1 MKVCI
6 ICSGFSRIYG
16 GVEAVVSE
24 LSERWAEAG
33 YEVFVL
39 SGRGKKS
46 GPKGVRLI
54 KLPFLPSNIFQR
66 MPLLKKVFPP
76 SEFEALSLLPSVLL
90 CLIGIN
96 PDIVL
101 SNKLAETL
109 PAEILNLPHIMFSQ
123 APIMS
128 RLTSFKKADG
138 VVVNDANSYERL
150 MKYPITLKFLLN
162 GVNMLC
168 IHETNHKKIRE
179 KYGISNSSKV
189 ILTIARLDFN
199 KRINLLIDAFTL
211 IKQDYTLIIVGDGP
225 ELSSLKR
232 QAAEIK
238 SENKIFFVKPMPH
251 EKLNEFYQMCDVF
264 TLPSKLEA
272 APLVLLEALS
282 FGKAVVTNPAPEKKF
297 ILREFGVYANVENP
311 IEYAEFLIQSSSIKI
326 NVNSWEYTQH
336 MQKFTW
342 TKIAIQYQKLF
353 DDVLKKRRTLQIQGR
368 TA

>member
-16 GVEAVVSE
+16 GVESVVSE
-24 LSERWAEAG
+24 LSERWAENG

-39 SGRGKKS
+39 SGQGKKS
-46 GPKGVRLI
+46 SPKGVRLI

-66 MPLLKKVFPP
+66 IPLLKKVFSP
-76 SEFEALSLLPSVLL
+76 SEFEALSLLPSALL
-90 CLIGIN
+90 YLIGIN

-109 PAEILNLPHIMFSQ
+109 PAEILNIPHVMFSQ

-128 RLTSFKKADG
+128 RLTSFKKADR
-138 VVVNDANSYERL
+138 VVVNDENSYERL
-150 MKYPITLKFLLN
+150 IKYSTNVEFLLN
-162 GVNMLC
+162 GVNVSRV
-168 IHETNHKKIRE
+168 HETDQKKIKA

-199 KRINLLIDAFTL
+199 KRINLLIDAFKL

-232 QAAEIK
+232 QAAAIK
-238 SENKIFFVKPMPH
+238 SENKIFFVRPMSH

-264 TLPSKLEA
+264 TLPSKFEA

-282 FGKAVVTNPAPEKKF
+282 FGKVVVTNPAPEKKS
-297 ILREFGVYANVENP
+297 ILREFGVFANVEDP
-311 IEYAEFLIQSSSIKI
+311 IEYSEALILSSFIKI
-326 NVNSWEYTQH
+326 DVNSGEYTQH
-336 MQKFTW
+336 LQKFTW
-342 TKIAIQYQKLF
+342 TNIAVQYQKLF
-353 DDVLKKRRTLQIQGR
+353 DDVLMKRHFAQNQGR
-368 TA
+368 IT